1 MENSMMLIFGK
12 SYHDIV
18 SIYQDLQ
25 TFNLKSEQEQKDYS
39 NKNMIRVS
47 LDNKSFVI
55 SLNKIPIMELLKPI
69 CDYMGSEILNIEAT
83 IKMKDDGFSLGCI
96 IIAIK
101 YAEYDYDGCQEIECA
116 RIITICDTEVYSSFC
131 DYKYTPEE
139 PMYPS
144 STELES
150 NKYLRELSFEL
161 YNQINQL
168 LYLSSI
174 RYNKNDKEKSNK
186 KLIQY
191 HSFYHY
197 SISSSSESL

>member
-1 MENSMMLIFGK
+1 MLIFGK

-69 CDYMGSEILNIEAT
+69 RNHMKCREILNIEAT
-83 IKMKDDGFSLGCI
+83 IKMAHDGFGLKCI
-96 IIAIK
+96 TITMK
-101 YAEYDYDGCQEIECA
+101 YDEDEYEYTGDEEIESTKII
-116 RIITICDTEVYSSFC
+116 RIYERKVYSSF
-131 DYKYTPEE
+131 YYYNHTQEGP
-139 PMYPS
+139 PYYIL
-144 STELES
+144 STESNDES
-150 NKYLRELSFEL
+150 LKVLSYDL

-191 HSFYHY
+191 HSSYYY